1 MTTEIN
7 GSMALRPLFAPQSG
21 AGSGGAKPGW
31 SDRLVPPMLQPLGTI
46 GRTPSRTKRLRH
58 RRNKAVLVSLLGL
71 GTLGAVSFGA
81 WPWVA
86 PYLTQD
92 LGLAQRFDE
101 VGDTM
106 DRVIAQAQSELE
118 DFTQEEVV
126 ADIART
132 GEPSSA
138 NEETGVAPNS
148 EAAQGPEAVQ
158 MPESAQELE
167 VAQGPE
173 AAPEP
178 EATLEPKALPTAVGE
193 TVADFAVSEDSLEN
207 AQTEDSPQ
215 DRAVGEDESV
225 TAALPSQVETSASSG
240 GSPGVEN
247 EQIAA
252 VDLDSSSGAV
262 PSQSS
267 DTAPAEPLFLEEEP
281 EPTPG
286 AQDEAGSDGAASERK
301 TAEEATENGER
312 APSPLADA
320 AGEKPTLVVGPPIL
334 SPKPDTPSET
344 PDTIEGAVEA
354 ARSAP
359 LESSKDVK
367 GDTDL
372 DAKAG
377 EGSVAASAPS
387 SAVQIAT
394 IASPKPRPSRPIPA
408 ISTPATPTPTT
419 PASPQAR
426 AVEQLEPVRVTRSD
440 GSRSQGVGRDQTQP
454 PQPVSVSDAKPK
466 IIPAAAVPRRKP
478 TPPRVSLNP
487 PPAPRPASQPPSIS
501 PSPPPRQSVAS
512 LPPIVP
518 SSPKVRPARPER
530 SAAPPAREEPEELTL
545 LAEVQLLLRALDIEP
560 GRVDGT
566 MTRQTIRAIRTYQD
580 FAGLA
585 VTGKADQAL
594 LEDLRSV
601 AGLMGQ
607 SVTPQN

>member
-1 MTTEIN
+1 GT
-7 GSMALRPLFAPQSG
+7 
-21 AGSGGAKPGW
+21 GSGGAKPGW

-118 DFTQEEVV
+118 DFSQEEVV
-126 ADIART
+126 AEVAGA
-132 GEPSSA
+132 GEPPSVD
-138 NEETGVAPNS
+138 EETGVTPKS
-148 EAAQGPEAVQ
+148 EAATELEAVQGPEAV
-158 MPESAQELE
+158 
-167 VAQGPE
+167 
-173 AAPEP
+173 
-178 EATLEPKALPTAVGE
+178 PTAVGE
-193 TVADFAVSEDSLEN
+193 AVADFAVSEDSLES
-207 AQTEDSPQ
+207 AQAEDPSQ
-215 DRAVGEDESV
+215 DAPFSEEESV
-225 TAALPSQVETSASSG
+225 AVALPPQVDTSASSG
-240 GSPGVEN
+240 EPDGKEDPKV
-247 EQIAA
+247 AL
-252 VDLDSSSGAV
+252 VDVDSSGTPA

-281 EPTPG
+281 EPAPG
-286 AQDEAGSDGAASERK
+286 LQDNAGSDGAASERK
-301 TAEEATENGER
+301 IAEKASEDGVQAT
-312 APSPLADA
+312 SPLADA
-320 AGEKPTLVVGPPIL
+320 AVEKPTLVVGPAIL
-334 SPKPDTPSET
+334 SPKPDTPVET
-344 PDTIEGAVEA
+344 PDKVESALEA

-359 LESSKDVK
+359 LESSKGAK
-367 GDTDL
+367 GNTDL
-372 DAKAG
+372 DAKADG
-377 EGSVAASAPS
+377 GSVAVSPPS
-387 SAVQIAT
+387 SAVQISS
-394 IASPKPRPSRPIPA
+394 IAAPKPRPNRPISASPLPA
-408 ISTPATPTPTT
+408 TSLPGTPKPTTPAPTTTAPTT
-419 PASPQAR
+419 PASPQAS
-426 AVEQLEPVRVTRSD
+426 AVEQQVSVRVTRSD
-440 GSRSQGVGRDQTQP
+440 GSRSDGVGRDQTQP
-454 PQPVSVSDAKPK
+454 PQPVSVGDAKPK
-466 IIPAAAVPRRKP
+466 IIPVAAVPRRKP

-487 PPAPRPASQPPSIS
+487 PPPPPPVSRQPTVSPPTVQSPIGQSPIGQS
-501 PSPPPRQSVAS
+501 PSPRQSVAS

-530 SAAPPAREEPEELTL
+530 SVASAAREEPEELTL
-545 LAEVQLLLRALDIEP
+545 LAEIQLLLRALDIEP

-566 MTRQTIRAIRTYQD
+566 MNRQTVRAIRTYQD

-585 VTGKADQAL
+585 VTGKADQTL